1 MTEFLKQVPNID
13 DPVEMAK
20 TVFDAQTEASF
31 KTGERSNV
39 RRLRVMDSDFQDS
52 WTVVCRCDGTARDVQ
67 NCLRDVSESRPGN
80 FDEAV
85 LAAGMQNCAK
95 GRMSELLKPV
105 SEAMPKKDVMD
116 INPDDTGAVQALFKV
131 LDTPLDSYSDF
142 PPAVLPD
149 IQGGI
154 ESWTWA
160 EVFKQVPPAREKLF
174 GRAWPSLRSAAKKVG
189 LDVTLD
195 IPLELLQRY
204 LLGGKE

>member
-1 MTEFLKQVPNID
+1 MTEFLKQVPNTD
-13 DPVEMAK
+13 DPAKMAAI
-20 TVFDAQTEASF
+20 VFDAKTDQSY

-39 RRLRVMDSDFQDS
+39 RRLRIMNSGLPDD
-52 WTVVCRCDGTARDVQ
+52 WAVVCQCDGTARSVQ
-67 NCLRDVSESRPGN
+67 NCLRDVSESHAGN

-85 LAAGMQNCAK
+85 LAVGMQNCAK
-95 GRMSELLKPV
+95 NRKSELLKTV
-105 SEAMPKKDVMD
+105 SETMPKKTVMD
-116 INPDDTGAVQALFKV
+116 INPDDTDAVQALFKV

-142 PPAVLPD
+142 APAVLAD

-174 GRAWPSLRSAAKKVG
+174 GRAWPFLKTAAKKVG

-195 IPLELLQRY
+195 IPMELLQRY